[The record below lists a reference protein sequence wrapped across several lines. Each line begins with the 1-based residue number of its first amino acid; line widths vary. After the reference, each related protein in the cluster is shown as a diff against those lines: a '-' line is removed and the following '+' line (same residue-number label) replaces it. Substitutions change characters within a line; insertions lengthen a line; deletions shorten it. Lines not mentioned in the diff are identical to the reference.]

1 MYHAILFEEVEDYNK
16 VSRTLNY
23 TIIFL
28 ILSGCSLSRFP
39 GVYRI
44 NIEQGN
50 ILTQE
55 MIDQLEPGM
64 TQRQVKFILGTPLV
78 RDSLNQN
85 RWDYRYSLRIGNET
99 LKQSLVTI
107 YFDGDNLSNVEGDL
121 LPAWLTENSSQ
132 ANDQNQEGAPAAK
145 E

>member
-1 MYHAILFEEVEDYNK
+1 MYHAILSKEVEDYNK
-16 VSRTLNY
+16 VSRTFNSIL
-23 TIIFL
+23 IFL

-85 RWDYRYSLRIGNET
+85 RWDYRYLLRTGNET
-99 LKQSLVTI
+99 IKQSLVTI
-107 YFDGDNLSNVEGDL
+107 YFDEEILSNVEGDM
-121 LPAWLTENSSQ
+121 LPSWLSENPPLTD
-132 ANDQNQEGAPAAK
+132 DQIQEDPPAAN

>member
-1 MYHAILFEEVEDYNK
+1 M
-16 VSRTLNY
+16 SRTFNY
-23 TIIFL
+23 ALIFL
-28 ILSGCSLSRFP
+28 MLSGCSLSRFP

-78 RDSLNQN
+78 KDSLNQN
-85 RWDYRYSLRIGNET
+85 RWDYRYLLRIGNET

-107 YFDGDNLSNVEGDL
+107 YFDGDKLSHVEGDL
-121 LPAWLTENSSQ
+121 LPAWLYETSYTADNLVQ
-132 ANDQNQEGAPAAK
+132 
-145 E
+145 

>member
-1 MYHAILFEEVEDYNK
+1 MYHAILFEEVEDHNK
-16 VSRTLNY
+16 VSRTFNY
-23 TIIFL
+23 ILIFL
-28 ILSGCSLSRFP
+28 MLSGCSLSRFP

-55 MIDQLEPGM
+55 MIDQLKPGM

-85 RWDYRYSLRIGNET
+85 RWDYRYLLRIGNET
-99 LKQSLVTI
+99 LKESLVTI
-107 YFDGDNLSNVEGDL
+107 YFDGDNLSNIEGDL
-121 LPAWLTENSSQ
+121 LPSWLSETPSLINNQIQEDTSA
-132 ANDQNQEGAPAAK
+132 ANE
-145 E
+145 

>member
-1 MYHAILFEEVEDYNK
+1 M
-16 VSRTLNY
+16 
-23 TIIFL
+23 
-28 ILSGCSLSRFP
+28 LSGCSLSRFP

-78 RDSLNQN
+78 KDSLNQN
-85 RWDYRYSLRIGNET
+85 RWDYRYLLRIGNET

-107 YFDGDNLSNVEGDL
+107 YFDGDNLSHIEGDL
-121 LPAWLTENSSQ
+121 LPAWLSENSSPVDNL
-132 ANDQNQEGAPAAK
+132 AQEDPTAAK

>member
-16 VSRTLNY
+16 VSRTFNY
-23 TIIFL
+23 ILIFL
-28 ILSGCSLSRFP
+28 MLSGCSLSRFP

-85 RWDYRYSLRIGNET
+85 RWDYRYLLRIGNET

-121 LPAWLTENSSQ
+121 LPVWLSENSSSADNQ
-132 ANDQNQEGAPAAK
+132 IQEDPSAANE
-145 E
+145 

>member
-1 MYHAILFEEVEDYNK
+1 MYHAILSKEVEDYNK
-16 VSRTLNY
+16 VSRTFNY
-23 TIIFL
+23 ILIFL

-85 RWDYRYSLRIGNET
+85 RWDYRYLLRTGNET
-99 LKQSLVTI
+99 IKQSLVTI
-107 YFDGDNLSNVEGDL
+107 YFDEEILSNVEGDM
-121 LPAWLTENSSQ
+121 LPSWLSENPPLTD
-132 ANDQNQEGAPAAK
+132 DQIQEDPPAAN

>member
-16 VSRTLNY
+16 VSRTFNY
-23 TIIFL
+23 ILIFL

-85 RWDYRYSLRIGNET
+85 RWDYRYLLRTGNET
-99 LKQSLVTI
+99 IKQSLVTI
-107 YFDGDNLSNVEGDL
+107 YFDEEILSNVEGDM
-121 LPAWLTENSSQ
+121 LPSWLSENPPLTD
-132 ANDQNQEGAPAAK
+132 DQIQEDPPAAN

>member
-1 MYHAILFEEVEDYNK
+1 M
-16 VSRTLNY
+16 SRTFNY
-23 TIIFL
+23 ALIFFM
-28 ILSGCSLSRFP
+28 LSGCSLSRFP

-78 RDSLNQN
+78 KDSLNQN
-85 RWDYRYSLRIGNET
+85 RWDYRYLLRIGNET

-107 YFDGDNLSNVEGDL
+107 YFDGENLSHIEGDL
-121 LPAWLTENSSQ
+121 LPAWLSENSSP
-132 ANDQNQEGAPAAK
+132 ADALVQEDPTAAK

>member
-16 VSRTLNY
+16 VSRTFNY
-23 TIIFL
+23 TVIFL

-55 MIDQLEPGM
+55 MINQLEPGM

-121 LPAWLTENSSQ
+121 LPSWLSENPSLADDQIQEDPST
-132 ANDQNQEGAPAAK
+132 ANE
-145 E
+145 

>member
-1 MYHAILFEEVEDYNK
+1 MYHAILSKEVEDYNK
-16 VSRTLNY
+16 VSRTFNY
-23 TIIFL
+23 ILIFL

-85 RWDYRYSLRIGNET
+85 RWDYRYLLRIGNET

-121 LPAWLTENSSQ
+121 LPSWLSENPSLADDQIQEDPSA
-132 ANDQNQEGAPAAK
+132 ANE
-145 E
+145 

>member
-1 MYHAILFEEVEDYNK
+1 M
-16 VSRTLNY
+16 
-23 TIIFL
+23 
-28 ILSGCSLSRFP
+28 LSGCSLSRFP

-78 RDSLNQN
+78 KDSLNQN
-85 RWDYRYSLRIGNET
+85 RWDYRYLLRIGNET

-107 YFDGDNLSNVEGDL
+107 YFDGDKLSHVEGDL
-121 LPAWLTENSSQ
+121 LPAWLSETSY
-132 ANDQNQEGAPAAK
+132 PADNLVQ
-145 E
+145 

>member
-64 TQRQVKFILGTPLV
+64 TQRQVKFILGTPLL

-85 RWDYRYSLRIGNET
+85 RWDYRYLLRIGNET
-99 LKQSLVTI
+99 LKESLVTI
-107 YFDGDNLSNVEGDL
+107 YFDGDNLSNIEGDL
-121 LPAWLTENSSQ
+121 LPLWLSETPSLINNQIQEDTSA
-132 ANDQNQEGAPAAK
+132 ANE
-145 E
+145 

>member
-1 MYHAILFEEVEDYNK
+1 MYHAILLGEVEDHNK
-16 VSRTLNY
+16 VSRTFTYIL
-23 TIIFL
+23 IFL
-28 ILSGCSLSRFP
+28 MLSGCSLSRFP

-85 RWDYRYSLRIGNET
+85 RWDYRYLLRIGNET

-107 YFDGDNLSNVEGDL
+107 YFDGDHLSNVEGDL
-121 LPAWLTENSSQ
+121 LPSWLPENPSL
-132 ANDQNQEGAPAAK
+132 ADDQIQEDPSATN

>member
-1 MYHAILFEEVEDYNK
+1 MYHAILSKEVEDYNK
-16 VSRTLNY
+16 VSRTFNSIL
-23 TIIFL
+23 IFL

-85 RWDYRYSLRIGNET
+85 RWDYRYLLRTGNET
-99 LKQSLVTI
+99 IKQSLVTI
-107 YFDGDNLSNVEGDL
+107 YFDEEILSNVEGDM
-121 LPAWLTENSSQ
+121 LPSWLSENPPL
-132 ANDQNQEGAPAAK
+132 ADDQIQEDPPAAN

>member
-1 MYHAILFEEVEDYNK
+1 MYHAILSKEVEDYNK
-16 VSRTLNY
+16 VSRTFNY
-23 TIIFL
+23 ILIFL
-28 ILSGCSLSRFP
+28 MLSGCSLSRFP

-85 RWDYRYSLRIGNET
+85 RWDYRYLLRTGNET
-99 LKQSLVTI
+99 IKQSLVTI
-107 YFDGDNLSNVEGDL
+107 YFDEEILSNVEGDL
-121 LPAWLTENSSQ
+121 LPSWLSENPPL
-132 ANDQNQEGAPAAK
+132 ADDQIQEDPPAAN

>member
-1 MYHAILFEEVEDYNK
+1 MYHAILSKEVEDYNK
-16 VSRTLNY
+16 VSRTFNY
-23 TIIFL
+23 ILIFL

-85 RWDYRYSLRIGNET
+85 RWDYRYLLRTGNET
-99 LKQSLVTI
+99 IKQSLVTI
-107 YFDGDNLSNVEGDL
+107 YFDEEILSNVEGDL
-121 LPAWLTENSSQ
+121 LPSWLSENPPL
-132 ANDQNQEGAPAAK
+132 ADDQIQEDPPAAN

>member
-1 MYHAILFEEVEDYNK
+1 MYHAILSKEVEDYNK
-16 VSRTLNY
+16 VSRTFNY
-23 TIIFL
+23 ILIFL

-85 RWDYRYSLRIGNET
+85 RWDYRYLLRTGNET
-99 LKQSLVTI
+99 IKQSLVTI
-107 YFDGDNLSNVEGDL
+107 YFDEEILSNVEGDM
-121 LPAWLTENSSQ
+121 LPSWLSENPPL
-132 ANDQNQEGAPAAK
+132 ADDQIQEDPPAAN

>member
-1 MYHAILFEEVEDYNK
+1 M
-16 VSRTLNY
+16 
-23 TIIFL
+23 
-28 ILSGCSLSRFP
+28 LSGCSLSRFP

-50 ILTQE
+50 ILTPE

-78 RDSLNQN
+78 KDSLNQN
-85 RWDYRYSLRIGNET
+85 RWDYRYLLRIGNET

-107 YFDGDNLSNVEGDL
+107 YFDGDNLSHVEGDL
-121 LPAWLTENSSQ
+121 LPAWLSENSSP
-132 ANDQNQEGAPAAK
+132 ADNLIQEDRKAAK